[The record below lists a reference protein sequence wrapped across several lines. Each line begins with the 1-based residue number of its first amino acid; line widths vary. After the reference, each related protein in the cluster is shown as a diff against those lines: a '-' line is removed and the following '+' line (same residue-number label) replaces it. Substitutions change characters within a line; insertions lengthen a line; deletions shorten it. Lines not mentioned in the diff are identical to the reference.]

1 MAAKRYISK
10 TGVKYSFLVEVRGKV
25 KSISFK
31 GNEKDCIVNDP
42 ATQKAVEGSKY
53 FKNEWIGVAQGS
65 TAGGFDEDV
74 DGIAGGEAT
83 GDKLE
88 VARASSKTKAELEAE
103 AAKVRSGANAGI
115 AGSEATGE
123 VVDGEATPFP
133 KVTDINGA
141 VAILKGEPYK
151 INHMKL
157 KDPASVMAQ
166 AKLNNVSFPN
176 WNIQ

>member
-10 TGVKYSFLVEVRGKV
+10 TGVKYSFLVKVRGIV
-25 KSISFK
+25 KSITFK

-42 ATQKAVEGSKY
+42 ATQKAVEESKF
-53 FKNEWIGVAQGS
+53 FKNGWIGVAPGT
-65 TAGGFDEDV
+65 TAGGFDEEV
-74 DGIAGGEAT
+74 SGIAGGEAT

-103 AAKVRSGANAGI
+103 ATMKAAALQPG
-115 AGSEATGE
+115 EAT
-123 VVDGEATPFP
+123 GEATPFP
-133 KVTDINGA
+133 EVTDINGA

-157 KDPASVMAQ
+157 KDPASVMVQ
-166 AKLNNVSFPN
+166 AKLNKVSFPN

>member
-1 MAAKRYISK
+1 MEVKRYISK

-25 KSISFK
+25 KSITFK

-42 ATQKAVEGSKY
+42 ATQKAVEESKF
-53 FKNEWIGVAQGS
+53 FKNGWIGVAQGS

-103 AAKVRSGANAGI
+103 AAEGQSGANAGI
-115 AGSEATGE
+115 AGGEATGE
-123 VVDGEATPFP
+123 VTPFP
-133 KVTDINGA
+133 EVTDINGA

-151 INHMKL
+151 VQCTKL
-157 KDPASVMAQ
+157 KNPASVMAQ
-166 AKLNNVSFPN
+166 AKLNKVSFPN

>member
-10 TGVKYSFLVEVRGKV
+10 TGVKYSFLVEVNGKV

-42 ATQKAVEGSKY
+42 ATQKAVEESKF
-53 FKNEWIGVAQGS
+53 FKNGWIGVAPGT
-65 TAGGFDEDV
+65 TAGGFDEEV
-74 DGIAGGEAT
+74 SGIAGGEAT

-88 VARASSKTKAELEAE
+88 VARASSKTKVELEAE
-103 AAKVRSGANAGI
+103 AAKSKSGENAGI
-115 AGSEATGE
+115 AGGEATGE
-123 VVDGEATPFP
+123 DVDGEATPYP
-133 KVTDINGA
+133 EVTDINGA

-151 INHMKL
+151 VHHMKL
-157 KDPASVMAQ
+157 KDPASIMEQ

-176 WNIQ
+176 WDIQ

>member
-10 TGVKYSFLVEVRGKV
+10 TGVKYSFLVEVNGKV

-31 GNEKDCIVNDP
+31 GNERDCIVNDP
-42 ATQKAVEGSKY
+42 ATQKIVEGSKY
-53 FKNEWIGVAQGS
+53 FKNGWIGVAQGS

-83 GDKLE
+83 GNKLE

-103 AAKVRSGANAGI
+103 AVKEQSGENAGT
-115 AGSEATGE
+115 AG
-123 VVDGEATPFP
+123 GEATD
-133 KVTDINGA
+133 KATSYTEVTDINGA

-151 INHMKL
+151 VHHMKL
-157 KDPASVMAQ
+157 KDPVSVMEQ
-166 AKLNNVSFPN
+166 AKLNNISFPN